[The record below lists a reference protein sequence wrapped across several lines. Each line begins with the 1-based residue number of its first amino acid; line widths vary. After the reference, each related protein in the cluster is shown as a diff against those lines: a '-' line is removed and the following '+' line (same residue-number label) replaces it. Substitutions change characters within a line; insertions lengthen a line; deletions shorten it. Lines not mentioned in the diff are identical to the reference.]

1 MTLMVV
7 PAPVIRAGEIWSYV
21 EGSGRR
27 TARCSDRRQ
36 GKGLILEKSRDEFLH
51 RSNVTNYT
59 RQLRA
64 GPDASRRKVLMS
76 LLAEEGARAKLHG
89 WFPLLG

>member
-1 MTLMVV
+1 ME
-7 PAPVIRAGEIWSYV
+7 R
-21 EGSGRR
+21 
-27 TARCSDRRQ
+27 
-36 GKGLILEKSRDEFLH
+36 SRDEFLH
-51 RSNVTNYT
+51 RSNVANYM

-64 GPDASRRKVLMS
+64 CPDAPRRKVLMS

>member
-1 MTLMVV
+1 M
-7 PAPVIRAGEIWSYV
+7 
-21 EGSGRR
+21 
-27 TARCSDRRQ
+27 
-36 GKGLILEKSRDEFLH
+36 EKTRDEFLH
-51 RSNVTNYT
+51 RINVANYT

-64 GPDASRRKVLMS
+64 GPDAPRRKVLMS